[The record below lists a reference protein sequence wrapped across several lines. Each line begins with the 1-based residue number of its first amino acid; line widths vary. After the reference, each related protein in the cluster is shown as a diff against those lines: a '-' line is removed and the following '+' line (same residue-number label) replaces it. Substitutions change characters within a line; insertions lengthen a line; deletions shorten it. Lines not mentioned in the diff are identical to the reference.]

1 MKCTIEI
8 LNKLAA
14 IFPQIK
20 MIDLIEM
27 IELDGNIAK

>member
-1 MKCTIEI
+1 MKCTIEV
-8 LNKLAA
+8 LNKLAE

-27 IELDGNIAK
+27 IELYGNIK